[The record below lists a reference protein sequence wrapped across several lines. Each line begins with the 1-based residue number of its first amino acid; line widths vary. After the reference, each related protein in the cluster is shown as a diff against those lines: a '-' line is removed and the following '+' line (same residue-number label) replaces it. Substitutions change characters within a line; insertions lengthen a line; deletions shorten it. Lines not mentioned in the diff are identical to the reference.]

1 MQLNIIHLPQ
11 RTDRLELL
19 KRELIEEEV
28 TDYKIWNGVL
38 DNFNPMKG
46 ISKAH
51 KQIIEYAKYNFLPE
65 VLIAEDDLKFTDK
78 GAFQFYLKNKPL
90 DYDIYLASIYLGEI
104 AKDNSVKD
112 FSGLTF
118 YMVNQKFYDKILSI
132 PEHDNLD
139 RLLRNT
145 GNFFVCNPFPVIQYN
160 GFSDNVKKYCNY
172 DHYFRNRPLFK
183 NILPS

>member
-11 RTDRLELL
+11 RIDRLESLE
-19 KRELIEEEV
+19 RELRGEEI

-38 DNFNPMKG
+38 DAFNPMKA

-51 KQIIEYAKYNFLPE
+51 KQIIEYAKYNLLPE
-65 VLIAEDDLKFTDK
+65 VLIAEDDLKFTDR
-78 GAFQFYLKNKPL
+78 GAFKFYLQNKPL
-90 DYDIYLASIYLGEI
+90 DYDIYLASIYLGEL
-104 AKDNSVKD
+104 ANDNSVED

-132 PEHDNLD
+132 SEHDNLD

-145 GNFFVCNPFPVIQYN
+145 GKFIVCNPFTVIQHN
-160 GFSDNVKKYCNY
+160 GFSDNVKRYCNY
-172 DHYFRNRPLFK
+172 EHYFSNRPLFK
-183 NILPS
+183 NISLK